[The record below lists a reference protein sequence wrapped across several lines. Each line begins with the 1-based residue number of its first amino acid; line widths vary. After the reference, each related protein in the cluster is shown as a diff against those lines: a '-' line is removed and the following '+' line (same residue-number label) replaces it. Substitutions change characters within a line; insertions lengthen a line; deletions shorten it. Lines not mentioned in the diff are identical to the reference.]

1 MIPPEADSIVLAV
14 NTVGP
19 GQIWSRQLHLLLSLS
34 RGERNRGRDVPCND
48 CWIGDGSFNFFLF
61 DASVRVVL
69 WYRCHA
75 HLTRRAGGVSRA
87 TTPDASSK
95 AGVTAT
101 PDPGPREDVSNVG
114 ELDRARC
121 GRPLWGRGEG
131 CFMVS
136 QDTNGSC

>member
-34 RGERNRGRDVPCND
+34 REERNRGRDVPCND

-75 HLTRRAGGVSRA
+75 HLTRRGVSRA

-101 PDPGPREDVSNVG
+101 PDP
-114 ELDRARC
+114 AR
-121 GRPLWGRGEG
+121 GK
-131 CFMVS
+131 MS
-136 QDTNGSC
+136 ATSAS